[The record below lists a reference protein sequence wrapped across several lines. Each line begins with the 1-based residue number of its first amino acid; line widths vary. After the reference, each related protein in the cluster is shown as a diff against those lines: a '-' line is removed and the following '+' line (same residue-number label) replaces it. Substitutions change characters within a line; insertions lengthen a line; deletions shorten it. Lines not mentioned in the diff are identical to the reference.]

1 MKRVIPPVA
10 VAAVIAVF
18 LSLALFF
25 LATARAGDLRSAG
38 QHVLALGPVPLVEI
52 TRERSATEGSVSVVP
67 GWGLLL
73 ADGLLL
79 GYGVVVGLRRH
90 AARRDVTV

>member
-38 QHVLALGPVPLVEI
+38 QHVLALGPVPFVEI
-52 TRERSATEGSVSVVP
+52 TRERSATEGSVAVVP

-90 AARRDVTV
+90 ATRREVTV